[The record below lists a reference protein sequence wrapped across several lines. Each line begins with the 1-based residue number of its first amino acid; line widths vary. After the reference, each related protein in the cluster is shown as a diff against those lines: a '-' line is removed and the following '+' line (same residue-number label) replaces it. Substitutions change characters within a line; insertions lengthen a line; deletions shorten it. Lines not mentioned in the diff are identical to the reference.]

1 MFSSID
7 ADGGGDIDRVEFGAA
22 LARAGVAH
30 AVSDK
35 EAGLVFDALDAD
47 GSGAISYPEFAALF
61 DAALLGRA
69 MAATAG
75 GEGGAGGVAV
85 GGEVRVGREARGA
98 STQHKHR
105 KQNKTDNHNHNH
117 NHNNNQA
124 DAADADDAD
133 AAAAAAD
140 ADADAA
146 RYTPSAITPRSYY
159 DLSRLKQR
167 VAEKIVAKSA
177 FSKTAYRSHT
187 QELLNTFQQVHAYL
201 LTNLL
206 AIPPS
211 CTYSRLTPSSFLLSL
226 SLLPCRCDR
235 CSWTRTWTVTSATRT
250 SRPR

>member
-75 GEGGAGGVAV
+75 GEGGDGGGGGGVAV

-98 STQHKHR
+98 STQHKRR
-105 KQNKTDNHNHNH
+105 KQNKTDNHNH

-187 QELLNTFQQVHAYL
+187 QELLNTFQQVHACLLTYL
-201 LTNLL
+201 LTSDSSVLYLL
-206 AIPPS
+206 ATHS
-211 CTYSRLTPSSFLLSL
+211 LFLFTLTFSPSL
-226 SLLPCRCDR
+226 SL
-235 CSWTRTWTVTSATRT
+235 
-250 SRPR
+250 

>member
-75 GEGGAGGVAV
+75 GEGGGGVAV

-117 NHNNNQA
+117 NNNQD

-133 AAAAAAD
+133 ADAAAA

-187 QELLNTFQQVHAYL
+187 QELLNTFQQVHACLLTYL
-201 LTNLL
+201 LT
-206 AIPPS
+206 
-211 CTYSRLTPSSFLLSL
+211 Y
-226 SLLPCRCDR
+226 
-235 CSWTRTWTVTSATRT
+235 
-250 SRPR
+250 